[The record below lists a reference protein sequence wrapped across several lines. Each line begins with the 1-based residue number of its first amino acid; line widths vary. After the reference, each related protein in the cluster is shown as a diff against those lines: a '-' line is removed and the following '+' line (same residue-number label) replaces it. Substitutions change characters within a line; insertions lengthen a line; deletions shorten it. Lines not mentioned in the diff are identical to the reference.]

1 MGQTPS
7 FSDPFARRAA
17 PEANGVAVPGGRPD
31 RFKLK
36 AERVVAKKSAP
47 AEIEDRKAGRPKDAF
62 ATQKAG
68 ARQDPFA
75 RQPPQVRAGALAGPA
90 TVAAPQP
97 PKVEPA
103 RTGLHVVASQPAFA
117 SLPVEPLEVK
127 YQDVKREEAAR
138 RTRMGRSSSLVLV
151 TGSAAEAAEVE
162 APPAPKPATEDR
174 PPPGAA
180 AAPTPPPLV
189 IPPTK
194 ARSGGG
200 GGGGAAAPPRER
212 SFTQDDFVGIV
223 FGLAVIA
230 LLLLW
235 LMRPKEGGQ
244 EDTELFGAQFAANE
258 PVTTATAP
266 APPPAPL
273 VDPFGNAPVDLRPTG
288 PIPAPAAEDSN
299 VNVAEAPPPPAPP
312 AQAAVPPVAAAP
324 APSAPAKAA
333 VPPVAVADRRVNAW
347 FCTKSSGMTKASQ
360 TALEKEMATFK
371 AAFAGKELVVRGYAD
386 TRGTNVYNAALSGER
401 ANVVADF
408 LRANG
413 LTVVD
418 SRGVGELDGLD
429 DNQNCAN
436 QRRVDVFIKGG
447 PGETPSRACAPEPDV
462 EALACG

>member
-288 PIPAPAAEDSN
+288 PIPAPARCPRPGWRRS
-299 VNVAEAPPPPAPP
+299 
-312 AQAAVPPVAAAP
+312 P
-324 APSAPAKAA
+324 APSAMPWPCRSTCPRPVP
-333 VPPVAVADRRVNAW
+333 VPPTAHGPRPPLPQRTPHRRA
-347 FCTKSSGMTKASQ
+347 CGRQSS
-360 TALEKEMATFK
+360 
-371 AAFAGKELVVRGYAD
+371 RW
-386 TRGTNVYNAALSGER
+386 SG
-401 ANVVADF
+401 
-408 LRANG
+408 
-413 LTVVD
+413 
-418 SRGVGELDGLD
+418 
-429 DNQNCAN
+429 
-436 QRRVDVFIKGG
+436 GG
-447 PGETPSRACAPEPDV
+447 PAPPPISTASSSW
-462 EALACG
+462 EARKKLSSCSDRS